1 MIKTIYLS
9 DIIKKQAVLNVGCI
23 GHVSNGKSTLVRQ
36 MTGIKTQKFKSE
48 KERNCTI
55 NVGYGNCKI
64 FYNEE
69 SEEYKFTGSA
79 SEIEIDSKGNN
90 MKLIHHISFVDC
102 PGHENYMSNML
113 CGTSVIDMAF
123 LLEAA
128 NAENVPQPQ
137 TLEHFLAIQN
147 TNIDDIVVLQN
158 KCDLV
163 KKNEI
168 LANKSLIQD
177 FIEDVT
183 DDKLPIIPL
192 VAQTGKNIEY
202 VGKYLSNKL
211 INYKKDINLPLQIN
225 IIRTF
230 DINKPNTSID
240 NFKGGVLGGSIV
252 QGLLKTGD
260 LLQVSPGICKRNDDN
275 TWTVT
280 PLFTK
285 VVSINSEKNSMEYA
299 IPGGLIGIGTLLDPA
314 YTKGN
319 KLTGQIVTKPGENL
333 HIASRIKI
341 KYASLRRI
349 EKISKTLH
357 KNETVK
363 VGIICNH
370 VTGKIYKW
378 DKKTKTIIIDL
389 GIPCCVNNQVVSI
402 MKKID
407 KTYKIFSIGRII
419 EYKSVKV
426 SIPENYKNHDKISY
440 EIVNDVS
447 VSKEV
452 ECFDYETMLD
462 KLGNQVVKKKK
473 IKLINPVIS
482 KTKNG
487 SQQIINNFQEIMDDI
502 KNNNDTVDIG
512 SLFEKKISNE
522 LSCSVNKNDKGKLL
536 IHGKV
541 KPTAIYNS
549 LINTL
554 CSTRKCKSCKG
565 YNTFIKKD
573 GRSLLMNC
581 IECKSETTIS

>member
-128 NAENVPQPQ
+128 NAENVLQPQ
-137 TLEHFLAIQN
+137 TLEHFLAAVQN

-168 LANKSLIQD
+168 LANKSLIED

-240 NFKGGVLGGSIV
+240 NFKGGALGGSIV

-275 TWTVT
+275 TLTVT
-280 PLFTK
+280 PLQK
-285 VVSINSEKNSMEYA
+285 WY
-299 IPGGLIGIGTLLDPA
+299 
-314 YTKGN
+314 
-319 KLTGQIVTKPGENL
+319 
-333 HIASRIKI
+333 
-341 KYASLRRI
+341 LR
-349 EKISKTLH
+349 
-357 KNETVK
+357 
-363 VGIICNH
+363 
-370 VTGKIYKW
+370 
-378 DKKTKTIIIDL
+378 
-389 GIPCCVNNQVVSI
+389 
-402 MKKID
+402 
-407 KTYKIFSIGRII
+407 
-419 EYKSVKV
+419 
-426 SIPENYKNHDKISY
+426 
-440 EIVNDVS
+440 
-447 VSKEV
+447 
-452 ECFDYETMLD
+452 
-462 KLGNQVVKKKK
+462 
-473 IKLINPVIS
+473 
-482 KTKNG
+482 
-487 SQQIINNFQEIMDDI
+487 
-502 KNNNDTVDIG
+502 
-512 SLFEKKISNE
+512 
-522 LSCSVNKNDKGKLL
+522 
-536 IHGKV
+536 
-541 KPTAIYNS
+541 
-549 LINTL
+549 
-554 CSTRKCKSCKG
+554 
-565 YNTFIKKD
+565 
-573 GRSLLMNC
+573 
-581 IECKSETTIS
+581 